1 MIKIRKL
8 SIAGF
13 RGARLALPLDF
24 TTEHRSLAVFGE
36 NAAGKSTIT
45 DAIEWFING
54 KVAHLWRED
63 CKEASLRNVLLN
75 PADPS
80 EVTIEFNDSS
90 TGTKRLNP
98 DLSVNDRSQSTAFGG
113 LIQMLRNESCFLRH
127 AQVAEFVQS
136 SKSEKRKAVASI
148 IGYESITDFRNTIQS
163 TLRALQRDS
172 HYTTAKLRVEEEKR
186 RLLQLTGKL
195 LTSPQNL
202 YKQMNDELSRAGFEL
217 RISDK
222 ASYQAVVTELRAKTN
237 REDRIAKKLLLDDLA
252 KDMGALRARIAALKA
267 KSASAS
273 GYNELVTEKSTLGQ
287 IHLQSFLGSGAR
299 VLDAQVGGSQCP
311 FCLGPYDLHKLRAEV
326 ERRLQAIAHITRKLE
341 AVSGAVE
348 ALLTAISETGA
359 ACDRFHRRY
368 DELAEHR
375 TLCEAID
382 RLSAEIRRLHA
393 MVRDRFGRHEAI
405 AIPDDFFSAVRA
417 IGDLAQK
424 HQEAVAAQSDA
435 LKITDSENQL
445 ILLIE
450 RLKDLRE
457 AFYHYDRNSKITASF
472 ESQIFSLGTVFDRFV
487 QVQSTALQNVLDR
500 ISGDV
505 GRFYKALH
513 PSENVDRVRLRI
525 VGEEGIE
532 FEYYFHGKPTH
543 PPMKYL
549 SESHLNSLGVVLFLA
564 SARLFNRRSRILVLD
579 DIATGFD
586 LNHRERL
593 LHLIKEAFSDWQVI
607 LLTHEGSWLEMVRR
621 ELVPAGW
628 LVKKVT
634 CDGNDGIRIEP
645 SEQELVHGAL

>member
-1 MIKIRKL
+1 MIKIRRL
-8 SIAGF
+8 LVAGF
-13 RGARLALPLDF
+13 RGARAALPLDF
-24 TTEHRSLAVFGE
+24 TSEHRSLAVFGE

-54 KVAHLWRED
+54 RVRHLWRED
-63 CKEASLRNVLLN
+63 CKEASLRNVLLG

-90 TGTKRLNP
+90 TGTKKLNP
-98 DLSVNDRSQSTAFGG
+98 DLSVNDRSQSAAFHD
-113 LIQMLRNESCFLRH
+113 LIEMLRNEHCFLRH

-136 SKSEKRKAVASI
+136 SKSEKRKAVALI
-148 IGYESITDFRNTIQS
+148 IGYESITDFRNTVQS
-163 TLRALQRDS
+163 TLRALQRDNQ
-172 HYTTAKLRVEEEKR
+172 YTTAKARVEEEKR
-186 RLLQLTGKL
+186 KLLQLTGKL

-202 YKQMNDELSRAGFEL
+202 YEQMNDELKRAGFEL

-222 ASYQAVVTELRAKTN
+222 ASYQAVVTELRAKTS

-252 KDMGALRARIAALKA
+252 KDIGTLRARIAALKE
-267 KSASAS
+267 KSASVS

-299 VLDAQVGGSQCP
+299 VLDAQAGGSQCP
-311 FCLGPYDLHKLRAEV
+311 FCLSPYDLHKLRAEV
-326 ERRLQAIAHITRKLE
+326 DRRLQAIAHITRKLDV
-341 AVSGAVE
+341 VSGAMD
-348 ALLTAISETGA
+348 ALLTAIAETDT

-368 DELAEHR
+368 DGLEEHR
-375 TLCEAID
+375 TLCEAIN
-382 RLSAEIRRLHA
+382 RLAMEVRRLHA
-393 MVRDRFGRHEAI
+393 MVRDRFGRHEAVVI
-405 AIPDDFFSAVRA
+405 ADDFFSAARA
-417 IGDLAQK
+417 TDGLAQK
-424 HQEAVAAQSDA
+424 HQATVAAQSDA
-435 LKITDSENQL
+435 LKLTESENQV

-457 AFYHYDRNSKITASF
+457 AFYHYDRNSKIVASF
-472 ESQIFSLGTVFDRFV
+472 ESQIFSLGAVFDRFV
-487 QVQSTALQNVLDR
+487 QVQSTALQSVLDK

-513 PSENVDRVRLRI
+513 PDENVDRVRLRI

-532 FEYYFHGKPTH
+532 FEYYFHGKPTQ

-593 LHLIKEAFSDWQVI
+593 LRLIKEAFSDWQVM
-607 LLTHEGSWLEMVRR
+607 LLTHEASWFEMIKR

-628 LVKKVT
+628 LATKVT
-634 CDGNDGIRIEP
+634 CDGNDGIRMES
-645 SEQELVHGAL
+645 SELDLVHAAL